1 MTNLKTVLE
10 IWFSRQIFIRSVK
23 TALVVGVILAFINHG
38 DLVVSGVLTPDCWI
52 KMALT
57 TLVPY
62 SVASWTAMTA
72 QMEKLEPT

>member
-10 IWFSRQIFIRSVK
+10 IWFSRQIFIKSVK
-23 TALVVGVILAFINHG
+23 AAFVVCMILAFIYHG
-38 DLVVSGVLTPDCWI
+38 DLIVSGVLTPECWI